1 MAKFQGVNVD
11 HNVTHGGLNVTGGD
25 GIGQAIADRVVQQ
38 VGTIVEQMTRNL
50 IDQAEPDATGKLKVR
65 PG

>member
-1 MAKFQGVNVD
+1 E
-11 HNVTHGGLNVTGGD
+11 
-25 GIGQAIADRVVQQ
+25 VVAMQ
-38 VGTIVEQMTRNL
+38 VGGMVEQMTRNL